1 MMARVA
7 AVAAAVAA
15 LVLLPAGA
23 ASAHPLGNFTINHY
37 NGLILTPDRLSDN
50 AVIDAAELPT
60 LQLRDEV
67 RAAGPDA
74 YAASA
79 CAAYADNLIAS
90 VEGRS
95 VVWRIAA
102 SSFEYRPGQA
112 GLDISR
118 LECRLTAPVDLSS
131 RSTVMFSDDYLADR
145 IGWRE
150 ITARGRGIALSDSPV
165 PATSVSD
172 ELRSYPNAL
181 LSSPL
186 DVRSV
191 RLDAAPGQFVDG
203 GVAPDVAEPG
213 WTTKVVGSFTSRLD
227 GLVGRRDLTVQ
238 VGLLAVGLCLLLG
251 ASHAALPGHGKTLM
265 AAYMVGSRGTP
276 KDAVL
281 IGTTV
286 TLSHT
291 TGVLVLGALFSASA
305 SFAGETVL
313 SVLGVVSGLLVASVG
328 VALGRSALRGR
339 GRSMDEAFGH
349 GHGHGHGHD
358 HAHGHEHGH
367 GHAHDHLPQHATA
380 SERGSVALVVL
391 DRDDG
396 HTHEHTRGLR
406 RVTLVGMGIAGGLV
420 PSPSALV
427 VLLGAIALGRTVFGV
442 LLVIAYGVGMAAT
455 LTTVG
460 YLVAKAPKRLGTI
473 RGLAEHQ
480 VAARLAALAPLVTS
494 VLVLM
499 VGLGLATRS
508 AAPLL

>member
-1 MMARVA
+1 MKARVA
-7 AVAAAVAA
+7 AVVAAVAA

-37 NGLILTPDRLSDN
+37 NGLILTPDRVSDN

-67 RAAGPDA
+67 RAVGPDA

-79 CAAYADNLIAS
+79 CAGYAEKLMAS
-90 VEGRS
+90 VDGHS
-95 VVWRIAA
+95 VAWRVAS

-112 GLDISR
+112 GLNISR

-186 DVRSV
+186 DEREV
-191 RLDAAPGQFVDG
+191 RLDAAPGQFVDDG
-203 GVAPDVAEPG
+203 LAPDVAEPG
-213 WTTKVVGSFTSRLD
+213 WTTRVVGSFTSRLD

-291 TGVLVLGALFSASA
+291 AGVLILGALFSASA
-305 SFAGETVL
+305 TFAGESVL

-339 GRSMDEAFGH
+339 GRSLDDAFGHDH
-349 GHGHGHGHD
+349 GHGHGHGQGHGQGHGRAPAPASESGSVSLAVLERDHD
-358 HAHGHEHGH
+358 HPHGHSHE
-367 GHAHDHLPQHATA
+367 
-380 SERGSVALVVL
+380 
-391 DRDDG
+391 
-396 HTHEHTRGLR
+396 HEHTRGLR
-406 RVTLVGMGIAGGLV
+406 RITLVGMGIAGGLV

-442 LLVIAYGVGMAAT
+442 LLVIAYGVGMAGT

-460 YLVAKAPKRLGTI
+460 YLVAKAPKRLGKI

-480 VAARLAALAPLVTS
+480 VAARLAAVAPLVTA
-494 VLVLM
+494 VLVLI
-499 VGLGLATRS
+499 VGIGLAARS
-508 AAPLL
+508 AAPLV